1 MKSRRF
7 IITEI
12 RERRDNE
19 FLFGCSERVVACS
32 EFQRLLSY
40 MREHGFK
47 VDMIDERSLPK
58 DNNADRLVGYKITM
72 KEIMMQTKYLKK
84 LHDLQYQDDMS
95 AEQLR

>member
-58 DNNADRLVGYKITM
+58 DNNSDRLVGYKITD
-72 KEIMMQTKYLKK
+72 ER
-84 LHDLQYQDDMS
+84 DND
-95 AEQLR
+95 AN